1 MCYNTQEVRIM
12 EEEKLEQQS
21 PEQPEVFQQKPYE
34 PRPVWQVWLAR
45 IGLVAFLIFL
55 AIYYFTMFSK
65 GGA

>member
-12 EEEKLEQQS
+12 EEEKREQQ
-21 PEQPEVFQQKPYE
+21 PLQQPDVPQEEMYE
-34 PRPVWQVWLAR
+34 PRPAWQVWLAR

-55 AIYYFTMFSK
+55 FIYYFTMFSK

>member
-12 EEEKLEQQS
+12 EEEKREQQ
-21 PEQPEVFQQKPYE
+21 PVQKPDVPQEKPYE